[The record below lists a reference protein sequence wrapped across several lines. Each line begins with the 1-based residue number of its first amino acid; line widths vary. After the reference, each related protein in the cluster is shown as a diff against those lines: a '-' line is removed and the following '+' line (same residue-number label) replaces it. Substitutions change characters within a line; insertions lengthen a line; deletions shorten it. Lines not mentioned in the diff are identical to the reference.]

1 MNVEEFEAMQGP
13 ASSSTPAGEKPK
25 RKYTRRKKQ
34 SNGQSNDQING
45 WGKTSTKSN
54 TVKLTEDQ
62 LTRMWAIM
70 TGGAIIIDDDDGTL
84 CFYVSMESFQQVLP
98 ALLEKL

>member
-13 ASSSTPAGEKPK
+13 ASSSSPTPVGETPK
-25 RKYTRRKKQ
+25 RKYSRRKKQ
-34 SNGQSNDQING
+34 SNGQSNG
-45 WGKTSTKSN
+45 RGTLSTKTN

-98 ALLEKL
+98 ALLDKL